1 MMTQGELEAL
11 SMATEKA
18 AINLEV
24 SIMKDIVR
32 RIKANLDID
41 NSLTASADYQIRVL
55 RQMGYSDEYIKTQIQ
70 TFLKISEEEI
80 DRIYNQVSEN
90 HYKAYE
96 DAYDALGKKQT
107 PFGTHPIVSQTVRA
121 AVEQSKNTFKNL
133 TNTMGFTRIVG
144 GKRVF
149 LPVASYYQ
157 RILDEATLGVT
168 TGAFDY
174 ATMLTKVV
182 KEMTKSGLRTVEYAS
197 GRTYRVESAA
207 RMALMTGFRQI
218 VSKVNEQT
226 AEELGTDTYEVSYHI
241 GARPDHQVWQ
251 GRVYTYKE
259 LISICGLGTAGGLCG
274 VNCYHWYEPYIEG
287 ISVRNYTDDELDR
300 MVAKENEKVEFE
312 GKEYTTYEALQRQR
326 KLELTMRK
334 YRQDIS
340 LLKEGGNEGIELLG
354 AQARYRQTMD
364 EYVRFSKEM
373 KLPQQRE
380 RVYMDGLG
388 RVTTKARKASKGI
401 LGKMKISIPQD
412 VVENA
417 GLSKEIK
424 YKIDQA
430 IRKLNSEYTIYLD
443 MIESEKLSAGDIF
456 VTGGHIDTDGVLKH
470 SLVIN
475 SNRDFQNLEKQMKLR
490 YNKKIMAG
498 KNFEDYIA
506 HEMAHI
512 MPFQNCVTATEYKE
526 LNMKI
531 KSQFVAGISKYADKT
546 KDGRE
551 SLAEAFVRYRN
562 GERIPDEARKLIEK
576 YILPWRR
583 F

>member
-1 MMTQGELEAL
+1 MSQGELEAL
-11 SMATEKA
+11 SKATEKA
-18 AINLEV
+18 AIDLEV

-32 RIKANLDID
+32 RIKANLDIE

-55 RQMGYSDEYIKTQIQ
+55 RQMGYSDEYIKAQIQ
-70 TFLKISEEEI
+70 TFLKTSEEEI

-96 DAYDALGKKQT
+96 DAYDSLGRKQT
-107 PFGTHPIVSQTVRA
+107 PFGSHPIINQTIRA

-133 TNTMGFTRIVG
+133 TNTMGFTRNVG

-157 RILDEATLGVT
+157 RVLDEATLGVT

-197 GRTYRVESAA
+197 GRTYRIESAA

-218 VSKVNEQT
+218 VAKVNEQT
-226 AEELGTDTYEVSYHI
+226 AKELDTDTYEISYHI

-251 GRVYTYKE
+251 GRVYTHKE
-259 LISICGLGTAGGLCG
+259 LIDICGLGTAGGLCG

-287 ISVRNYTDDELDR
+287 VSVRNYTDAELDR
-300 MVAKENEKVEFE
+300 MVAEENKKTEFE
-312 GKEYTTYEALQRQR
+312 EKEYTTYEALQRQR

-334 YRQDIS
+334 YRQDIM

-354 AQARYRQTMD
+354 AQARYKQTMD
-364 EYVRFSKEM
+364 EYVRFSKAM

-417 GLSKEIK
+417 RLSKNVEN
-424 YKIDQA
+424 KINQA
-430 IRKLNSEYTIYLD
+430 IKKLEKEYTIYLD
-443 MIESEKLSAGDIF
+443 RIEGGKLERRDIF
-456 VTGGHIDTDGVLKH
+456 VIGAYLDETGILKH
-470 SLVIN
+470 NLVLN
-475 SNRDFQNLEKQMKLR
+475 YNVDYNEVEKRMKAL
-490 YNKKIMAG
+490 YATGYMAG
-498 KNFEDYIA
+498 KSYEDYIA

-512 MPFQNCVTATEYKE
+512 IPFQNCVTESDYRKLTAT
-526 LNMKI
+526 I
-531 KSQFVAGISKYADKT
+531 KREFVEGVSKYADKT
-546 KDGRE
+546 HDGRE

-562 GERIPDEARKLIEK
+562 GERIPDESRKLIEK
-576 YILPWRR
+576 YIIPWRR
-583 F
+583 K